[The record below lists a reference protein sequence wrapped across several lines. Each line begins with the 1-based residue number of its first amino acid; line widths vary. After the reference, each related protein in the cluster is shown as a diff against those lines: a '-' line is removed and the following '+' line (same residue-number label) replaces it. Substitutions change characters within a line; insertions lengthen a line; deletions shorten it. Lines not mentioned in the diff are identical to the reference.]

1 MDYEKLVKAAG
12 YKGDVAD
19 YIARK
24 LKSRQVPK
32 AKLISLSAYFPR
44 SPHLAGVNLTELGA
58 VLHAAAVAMDKP
70 ATKPKAKPKDEP
82 TAKDTAVNKDGK

>member
-24 LKSRQVPK
+24 LESRQVPK

-58 VLHAAAVAMDKP
+58 VLHAAAVAIDKP
-70 ATKPKAKPKDEP
+70 AKQEPKAKNEP